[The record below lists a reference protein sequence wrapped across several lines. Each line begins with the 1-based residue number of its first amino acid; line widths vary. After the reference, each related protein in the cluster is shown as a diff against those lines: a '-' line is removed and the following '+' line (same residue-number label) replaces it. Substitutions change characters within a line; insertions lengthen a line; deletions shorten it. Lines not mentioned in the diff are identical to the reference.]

1 MDLDTAL
8 AQLFSSKQKELIQKK
23 SKGEK
28 LTNTERQYYSR
39 KVKKKLIAINNWDLQ
54 RLARMLM
61 SI

>member
-8 AQLFSSKQKELIQKK
+8 ARLFTPKQIELIKKK
-23 SKGEK
+23 SKGEV
-28 LTNTERQYYSR
+28 LTKTERQYYSS
-39 KVKKKLIAINNWDLQ
+39 KVKKKVKALNNWDLQ